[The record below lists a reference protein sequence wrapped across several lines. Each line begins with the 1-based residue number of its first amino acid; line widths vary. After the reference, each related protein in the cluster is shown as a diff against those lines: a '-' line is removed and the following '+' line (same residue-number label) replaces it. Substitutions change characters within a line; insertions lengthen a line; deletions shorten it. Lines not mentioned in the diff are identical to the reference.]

1 MKLIGIIMTSKQQE
15 QFDRWSKLNIYMS
28 YLEEVKVRKKLNEE
42 LNKVRLELAEV
53 KYNLKRISML

>member
-42 LNKVRLELAEV
+42 LNKVRLELAAV
-53 KYNLKRISML
+53 KYNLKRISVL